1 MDEKFEKIIRESTEL
16 FSRYGIRNLSMDDI
30 CREISISKKTL
41 YQYVENKAE
50 LIRAIMTSMM
60 NDPAGK
66 ERWESIKHLN
76 AIDQLLESSRLIC
89 SNMRRLPASA
99 TFELKKYY
107 PDIFNEFSQKKK
119 DQVYDAIVENIR
131 KGISEGFYRSDL
143 DVELVARLYVQK
155 LENIHNP
162 EFLEAAAMSPDAV
175 FKVMFDNHIRGITN
189 AKGLEYYEN
198 QLSNKNSNL

>member
-131 KGISEGFYRSDL
+131 KGITEGFYRSDL
-143 DVELVARLYVQK
+143 DVELIARLYVQK